1 MKVKILVGSDFT
13 LDKKDKRVEAG
24 EVLDLPD
31 KIAKALIKNNAAIKF
46 DSKIE
51 KKRARDED
59 GKFLADDPNTPQ
71 DEAWIEEE

>member
-1 MKVKILVGSDFT
+1 MKVKILVGSDFS